1 MTIQDIKKEYDLKN
15 EDIADMFGFKNVIS
29 YQNSSAKK
37 RYENGLIAFCEVVN
51 NKKTKPTPP
60 KSRVI
65 NNSKNPTIDKI
76 DKIVKNI
83 TIACRYL

>member
-1 MTIQDIKKEYDLKN
+1 MNIQDIKKEYDLTN
-15 EDIADMFGFKNVIS
+15 EDISDMFGFKNVIS

-37 RYENGLIAFCEVVN
+37 RYENGLIAFNKVVKS
-51 NKKTKPTPP
+51 KKEKPTPP
-60 KSRVI
+60 KSRVV
-65 NNSKNPTIDKI
+65 NNSKNPTI